1 MPDIGAA
8 LVTLG
13 ERDEALGEAWHIPSG
28 GTVTTREYVQ
38 LLADAAGTGPARLQ
52 VAPKLLLRLLGVFNA
67 PVRETIEMLYEFE
80 EPFILD
86 HSKYVGAFGD
96 HSTPLAQAAAT
107 TVDWYRS
114 QAS

>member
-1 MPDIGAA
+1 
-8 LVTLG
+8 
-13 ERDEALGEAWHIPSG
+13 
-28 GTVTTREYVQ
+28 
-38 LLADAAGTGPARLQ
+38 
-52 VAPKLLLRLLGVFNA
+52 
-67 PVRETIEMLYEFE
+67 MLYEFE